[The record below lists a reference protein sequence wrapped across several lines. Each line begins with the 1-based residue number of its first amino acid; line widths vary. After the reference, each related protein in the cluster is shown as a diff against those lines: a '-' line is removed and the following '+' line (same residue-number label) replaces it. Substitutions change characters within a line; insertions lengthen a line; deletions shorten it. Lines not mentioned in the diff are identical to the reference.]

1 MTQHDKIF
9 LMIYL
14 NKNNLKEHEIFLM
27 KVYDKLELNEFS
39 GSTRKSGFKTPCYE
53 NVTISSRRVNQ
64 EKKT

>member
-1 MTQHDKIF
+1 
-9 LMIYL
+9 
-14 NKNNLKEHEIFLM
+14 M

-64 EKKT
+64 EKKHRSNEPVLSFFFQMNRILDSLHHRL